1 MWQAGSRHRTKA
13 VIYDDSDSDSDDDQR
28 QEEGGE
34 QEATQE
40 AAPEETTPTRTP
52 TFGELSQLFHS
63 TKSTATRTASADGY
77 ASRARLPPPSSSDVR
92 RRLDRQTLT
101 TPASRSPHK
110 PTPRGHVPAAAVMQ
124 TPALSSSLVFEPLAA
139 APSTPLSEE
148 RAPSS
153 GGGSVGAHGR
163 GNALRAALNGV
174 ATAPADGGRTAA
186 KVRGIYGLGRRL
198 VSFS

>member
-1 MWQAGSRHRTKA
+1 
-13 VIYDDSDSDSDDDQR
+13 VIYDSDSDSDDDDDQR

-40 AAPEETTPTRTP
+40 VPPEQTTPTRTP

-77 ASRARLPPPSSSDVR
+77 AARARPPPPSSSDVR

-124 TPALSSSLVFEPLAA
+124 TPALSSSLVVEPLAA
-139 APSTPLSEE
+139 VASTPSSEE
-148 RAPSS
+148 RVPSS
-153 GGGSVGAHGR
+153 AGGSVGGQGR
-163 GNALRAALNGV
+163 GNALRAALSG
-174 ATAPADGGRTAA
+174 AASAPADGGRTAA
-186 KVRGIYGLGRRL
+186 KVRD
-198 VSFS
+198 FWC